1 MLAKLALA
9 GVAVLASTHH
19 VTVAG
24 SAQDRQ
30 CEEGDATCVGRC
42 SSLQAANWNVAAI
55 NNNPFEYWIT
65 YDNIDYQ
72 DMMGAVQDIIIDP
85 AEHDVPISSVFTD
98 AMFGDLKS
106 LMLARGWDHVHDVE
120 QAWEM
125 DFRSRPILSGF
136 LKDKLL
142 GKKRLASMP
151 DRTTNTINTDSGP
164 VYRPSV
170 INCFAGSLSSTEV
183 WWREWQKF
191 MFESSV
197 TLRGEEVDVADLLVP
212 IRRSKYPLVTEEEER
227 MSIPLQTLSAAIF
240 DAILVHLLNEV
251 APNGSWETIRASICD
266 RLNLRKVDRTLEIL
280 ESPAYTAMD
289 VIFMQEVAGS
299 FLPVRAASRGLTVS
313 VHHGVQL
320 LLCEVK

>member
-1 MLAKLALA
+1 MFVKLALA
-9 GVAVLASTHH
+9 GVAVLASTHQGALA
-19 VTVAG
+19 VSAG
-24 SAQDRQ
+24 DRQ
-30 CEEGDATCVGRC
+30 CEEGDATCGERC

-65 YDNIDYQ
+65 YDNKDYQ
-72 DMMGAVQDIIIDP
+72 DMMEAVQNIIIDP
-85 AEHDVPISSVFTD
+85 AEHDVPVSSVFTD
-98 AMFGDLKS
+98 DMFGDLKS
-106 LMLARGWDHVHDVE
+106 LMLGRGWDHVDDV
-120 QAWEM
+120 QKAWET
-125 DFRSRPILSGF
+125 DFRSRPIVSGF

-170 INCFAGSLSSTEV
+170 INCFGGSLSSTEM

-191 MFESSV
+191 MFDSSV
-197 TLRGEEVDVADLLVP
+197 TLRGEEIDVADLLVP

-240 DAILVHLLNEV
+240 DSILVHLLNGV
-251 APNGSWETIRASICD
+251 APGGGWETIRGSICD

-299 FLPVRAASRGLTVS
+299 FLPVLAE
-313 VHHGVQL
+313 
-320 LLCEVK
+320 LCVWDAWTRC